1 MAGTRNPSL
10 AQLYGRIGGL
20 RTRARHDP
28 GQYTSAARRA
38 FLQSFELEVDPE
50 GTLAPDERARRAEA
64 AKKAHFAELA
74 YRSAVARGKNKREKR
89 PSPPAQEPSVLA
101 EARGGHR

>member
-20 RTRARHDP
+20 RTRSRHDP

-38 FLQSFELEVDPE
+38 FLQGFELEVDPQSI
-50 GTLAPDERARRAEA
+50 LPLHERRARAEA
-64 AKKAHFAELA
+64 ALKAHMAQIA
-74 YRSAVARGKNKREKR
+74 YRSAVARAEKR
-89 PSPPAQEPSVLA
+89 R
-101 EARGGHR
+101 RGERQTGGGVSQ